1 MNICAGLNFMPIVI
15 TIVCCGLLFVYFN
28 SRIAELKF
36 ALDKQNKVLTSF
48 ITNVQSNIREGGM
61 NMNTSYINQNDN
73 ATAQAYAV
81 AREENDKIVVS
92 DDEHDSDSDS
102 DIDSDSDSEDDI
114 ESDNEEDD
122 KVNTNVIQVCEV
134 MNGEDSQV
142 QMMSLAFEVLPNS
155 NETRDNSLNT
165 TSTIT
170 EITDITEEPL
180 SLDNKEEDIN
190 SMKVDDLRKM
200 VIDKQLTS
208 KDEAKK
214 LKKPELLALIKK

>member
-102 DIDSDSDSEDDI
+102 DIDSDSDSDSEDDI

-155 NETRDNSLNT
+155 NDNLLNT

-170 EITDITEEPL
+170 EITDITEEPV
-180 SLDNKEEDIN
+180 SLDNKEEEDIN
-190 SMKVDDLRKM
+190 SMKVDDLRKL
-200 VIDKQLTS
+200 VVDKQLTS

-214 LKKPELLALIKK
+214 LKKPELLALFKK